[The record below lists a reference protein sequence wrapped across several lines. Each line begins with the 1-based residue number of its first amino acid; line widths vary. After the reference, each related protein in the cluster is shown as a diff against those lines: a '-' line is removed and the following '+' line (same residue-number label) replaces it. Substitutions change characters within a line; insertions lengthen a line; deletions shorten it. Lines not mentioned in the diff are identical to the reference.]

1 MPAQVLWRLLQFE
14 PGSRLGR
21 LAAAATRQQQRK
33 LCTDLSDTDPP
44 EFFFDRN
51 PRAFNTILNYYRTGK
66 VATRNIQRVIQMWN
80 TTMVSILI
88 AGDRCIW
95 RRTCVRWF
103 CVTT

>member
-1 MPAQVLWRLLQFE
+1 MLWRLLQFE

-66 VATRNIQRVIQMWN
+66 VATRNIHYPYPMGHTNVNKIVKLNWLAEREHFRK
-80 TTMVSILI
+80 L
-88 AGDRCIW
+88 
-95 RRTCVRWF
+95 
-103 CVTT
+103 